1 MAHKLWKAVIHIE
14 QVITSLRKKCLPS
27 QWQTWQV
34 QPSSVPLQVAELCTE
49 REWSTCLKVD
59 TDDLPLKSF
68 SGCLPESS
76 QGVQSCFPVQI
87 RLGYRPRS
95 YSIPRK
101 LGAPEIGV
109 VVEIEEVHRLLPLGQ
124 LLRPQKLR
132 PPCPG
137 ANITFLHQLFTFVRF
152 NTSLSIAQW
161 LVHNVLM
168 YRRYLTEQTNSQL
181 ISNWIWCECF
191 NLVRV
196 RFQVEEAQCTDYR
209 VVCRL
214 KGHQASTE

>member
-14 QVITSLRKKCLPS
+14 QVWEKSVYLPS
-27 QWQTWQV
+27 GKLGKCSHPQSHCRSQ
-34 QPSSVPLQVAELCTE
+34 SSVQKGNDQHV
-49 REWSTCLKVD
+49 WKSTG
-59 TDDLPLKSF
+59 DLPLKSF

-101 LGAPEIGV
+101 LRAPEIGV
-109 VVEIEEVHRLLPLGQ
+109 VVEIEEVHRLLPLRE

-132 PPCPG
+132 PPSPG
-137 ANITFLHQLFTFVRF
+137 ANITFLQRLFTFVRF

-181 ISNWIWCECF
+181 ISNSIWCECF

-196 RFQVEEAQCTDYR
+196 CFQVEEAQCTDYR